1 MLPCRY
7 RLYVSF
13 CLQVNENVAI
23 GTAVGMFTSTDEDV
37 GQGAVYRLINNAGG
51 RFKIDK
57 DMVTLVT
64 AAMLNFE
71 QTNVFTITVEVTD
84 TGTPKMSV
92 SLT

>member
-1 MLPCRY
+1 MSI
-7 RLYVSF
+7 RLCFSF
-13 CLQVNENVAI
+13 DFQVNENVAV
-23 GTAVGMFTSTDEDV
+23 GTAIGMFTSKDEDA

-71 QTNVFTITVEVTD
+71 QTNVFTINVEVTD

-92 SLT
+92 SST

>member
-1 MLPCRY
+1 M
-7 RLYVSF
+7 
-13 CLQVNENVAI
+13 NENVAI
-23 GTAVGMFTSTDEDV
+23 GTAIGMFTSTDEDV

-71 QTNVFTITVEVTD
+71 QTDVFTITVEVTD

-92 SLT
+92 SST